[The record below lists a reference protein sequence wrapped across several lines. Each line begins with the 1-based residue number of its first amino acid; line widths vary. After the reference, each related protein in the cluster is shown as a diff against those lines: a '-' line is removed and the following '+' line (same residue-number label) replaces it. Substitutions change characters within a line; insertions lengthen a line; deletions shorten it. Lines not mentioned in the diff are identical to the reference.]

1 MADLMLSV
9 KVVPKASRT
18 ESAGMM
24 ADGTRR
30 IRVAAVPENG
40 KANEALRR
48 FLAKEYGVTLNEV
61 EIVAGHTGARKMVRV
76 RVD

>member
-1 MADLMLSV
+1 MPDVMLTI
-9 KVVPKASRT
+9 KVVPKASKT
-18 ESAGMM
+18 EAAGTMS
-24 ADGTRR
+24 DGTRK

-48 FLAKEYGVTLNEV
+48 FLADEYGVPLQRV
-61 EIVAGHTGARKMVRV
+61 EIVSGLTSTRKTVRL

>member
-61 EIVAGHTGARKMVRV
+61 EIVAGHTGTRKMVRV